1 MEELVQVKEQIK
13 SFVKEC
19 DDEKSLKLLDL
30 LATGKMLR
38 SKLILK
44 IAGVNEQTIKLCAI
58 VEMIHAASLLH
69 DDVIDEAD
77 TRRGKPSINAI
88 FDNKTSIMFGDIL
101 YSKAFAELS
110 QMHRE
115 VAYIVSNAVTLLSI
129 GEMLDVDLTQEFNTS
144 YDKYLDMIYKK
155 TASLIEASAKSAAI
169 LAGLDKDKFALYGKN
184 LGLAF
189 QMIDD
194 ILDITQDSKTL
205 GKPALLDFV
214 EGKVTIPYL
223 LLHQR
228 IEDKQRLESLYKKP
242 LSDEDSSWIKEQMV
256 QTKALEDSINEAKKL
271 GLEAIEAVKE
281 QKDSSDKNSEEGSSN
296 NNEALVQIMSAMID
310 REF

>member
-1 MEELVQVKEQIK
+1 MEELQLVKNKIND
-13 SFVKEC
+13 FVKEC
-19 DDEKSLKLLDL
+19 NDEKSLQLLDL

-44 IAGVNEQTIKLCAI
+44 IAGQTDESIKLCAV

-101 YSKAFAELS
+101 YSKAFTELAL
-110 QMHRE
+110 MDRNIAHK
-115 VAYIVSNAVTLLSI
+115 VANAVTLLSI
-129 GEMLDVDLTQEFNTS
+129 GEMHDVDLTENFNS
-144 YDKYLDMIYKK
+144 DYSKYKEMIYKK
-155 TASLIEASAKSAAI
+155 TASLIEASAYAAA
-169 LAGLDKDKFALYGKN
+169 LLVGKDEERYALYGKN

-194 ILDITQDSKTL
+194 ILDITQDSETL
-205 GKPALLDFV
+205 GKPAMLDFV

-228 IEDKQRLESLYKKP
+228 LDEEQSKLEALYKKE
-242 LSDEDSSWIKEQMV
+242 LSSEESSWIKTKMEQ
-256 QTKALEDSINEAKKL
+256 TGALEDAISQAKALGNEAIL
-271 GLEAIEAVKE
+271 LLEDE
-281 QKDSSDKNSEEGSSN
+281 NSPE
-296 NNEALVQIMSAMID
+296 LIMIMKAMIE

>member
-1 MEELVQVKEQIK
+1 MEELSQVKDQIK
-13 SFVKEC
+13 EFVE
-19 DDEKSLKLLDL
+19 DINDPKSLELLDL

-44 IAGVNEQTIKLCAI
+44 IAGISQQSIELCAV

-69 DDVIDEAD
+69 DDVIDEAY
-77 TRRGKPSINAI
+77 TRRGKPSINAL

-101 YSKAFAELS
+101 YSKAFTQLTFMDKEI
-110 QMHRE
+110 
-115 VAYIVSNAVTLLSI
+115 AYTISNAVTLLSV
-129 GEMLDVDLTQEFNTS
+129 GEMIDVDLTKDFNIS

-155 TASLIEASAKSAAI
+155 TASLIEASAASAAI
-169 LAGLDKDKFALYGKN
+169 LANKDKDAFALYGKN

-194 ILDITQDSKTL
+194 ILDITQDSSTL

-223 LLHQR
+223 FLYQR
-228 IEDKQRLESLYKKP
+228 VEDKEYLKSLYKKE
-242 LSDEDSSWIKEQMV
+242 LSAKEATWLKEQFKS
-256 QTKALEDSINEAKKL
+256 TNSLEDSIKL
-271 GLEAIEAVKE
+271 AQDLGNIAIKSIV
-281 QKDSSDKNSEEGSSN
+281 NYN
-296 NNEALVQIMSAMID
+296 NQDLVYIMESMIN

>member
-1 MEELVQVKEQIK
+1 MEELEQVKQQIIH
-13 SFVKEC
+13 FVKEC
-19 DDEKSLKLLDL
+19 NHQKSLDLLDN

-44 IAGVNEQTIKLCAI
+44 IAGVSKESLELCAV

-77 TRRGKPSINAI
+77 TRRGKPSVNAL
-88 FDNKTSIMFGDIL
+88 FDNKTAIMFGDIL
-101 YSKAFAELS
+101 YSKAFTQLT
-110 QMHRE
+110 QMDKKI
-115 VAYIVSNAVTLLSI
+115 AYTVSNAVTLLSI
-129 GEMLDVDLTQEFNTS
+129 GEMDDVDLTDNFNSS

-155 TASLIEASAKSAAI
+155 TASLIEAASRSAAI
-169 LAGLDKDKFALYGKN
+169 IAGLNEEKYALYGKN

-205 GKPALLDFV
+205 GKPAMLDFV

-223 LLHQR
+223 LLHER
-228 IEDKQRLESLYKKP
+228 LENKEKLESLYKKE
-242 LSDEDSSWIKEQMV
+242 LSNEESNWIKQQMNE
-256 QTKALEDSINEAKKL
+256 TKALEDSINLAKKI
-271 GLEAIEAVKE
+271 GNEAINVVKDEA
-281 QKDSSDKNSEEGSSN
+281 NSET
-296 NNEALVQIMSAMID
+296 LVLIMKAMTE

>member
-1 MEELVQVKEQIK
+1 MEELQKVKEQIK
-13 SFVKEC
+13 NFVIEC
-19 DDEKSLKLLDL
+19 NDEKSLKLLDL

-44 IAGVNEQTIKLCAI
+44 IAGVNEESIKLCAI

-77 TRRGKPSINAI
+77 TRRGKPSINAL

-101 YSKAFAELS
+101 YSKAFTELS
-110 QMHRE
+110 QMDKQI
-115 VAYIVSNAVTLLSI
+115 AYTISNAVTLLSI
-129 GEMLDVDLTQEFNTS
+129 GEMLDVDLTENFNTS

-155 TASLIEASAKSAAI
+155 TASLIEASAKAAAI
-169 LAGLDKDKFALYGKN
+169 LVGANKENYALYGKN

-194 ILDITQDSKTL
+194 ILDITQDSATL
-205 GKPALLDFV
+205 GKPAMLDFV

-223 LLHQR
+223 LLHER
-228 IEDKQRLESLYKKP
+228 IEDKTKLESLYKKP
-242 LSDEDSSWIKEQMV
+242 LNEEESAWIKEQMI
-256 QTKALEDSINEAKKL
+256 QTNALEDSIKEAKNL
-271 GLEAIEAVKE
+271 GLEAIKAVSAE
-281 QKDSSDKNSEEGSSN
+281 
-296 NNEALVQIMSAMID
+296 NNESLVQIMKAMIE

>member
-1 MEELVQVKEQIK
+1 VEELQLVKNKIKDFVQ
-13 SFVKEC
+13 EC
-19 DDEKSLKLLDL
+19 NDEKSLQLLDL

-44 IAGVNEQTIKLCAI
+44 IAGQTEASIKLCAV

-101 YSKAFAELS
+101 YSKAFTELAL
-110 QMHRE
+110 MDRKIAHK
-115 VAYIVSNAVTLLSI
+115 VANAVTLLSI
-129 GEMLDVDLTQEFNTS
+129 GEMHDVDLTENFNS
-144 YDKYLDMIYKK
+144 DYSKYKEMIYKK
-155 TASLIEASAKSAAI
+155 TASLIEASAYAAA
-169 LAGLDKDKFALYGKN
+169 LLVGKDEERYALYGKN

-194 ILDITQDSKTL
+194 ILDITQDSETL
-205 GKPALLDFV
+205 GKPAMLDFV

-228 IEDKQRLESLYKKP
+228 LDEEQSKLESLYKKE
-242 LSDEDSSWIKEQMV
+242 LSSEESSWIKTKMEQ
-256 QTKALEDSINEAKKL
+256 TGALEDSISQAKALGNEAIL
-271 GLEAIEAVKE
+271 LLEDE
-281 QKDSSDKNSEEGSSN
+281 NSPE
-296 NNEALVQIMSAMID
+296 LIMIMKAMIE

>member
-1 MEELVQVKEQIK
+1 LEELEQVKQQIIH
-13 SFVKEC
+13 FVKEC
-19 DDEKSLKLLDL
+19 NHQKSLDLLDN

-44 IAGVNEQTIKLCAI
+44 IAGVSKESLELCAV

-77 TRRGKPSINAI
+77 TRRGKPSVNAL
-88 FDNKTSIMFGDIL
+88 FDNKTAIMFGDIL
-101 YSKAFAELS
+101 YSKAFTQLT
-110 QMHRE
+110 QMDKKI
-115 VAYIVSNAVTLLSI
+115 AYTVSNAVTLLSI
-129 GEMLDVDLTQEFNTS
+129 GEMDDVDLTDNFNSS

-155 TASLIEASAKSAAI
+155 TASLIEAASRSAAI
-169 LAGLDKDKFALYGKN
+169 LAGLNEEKYALYGKN

-205 GKPALLDFV
+205 GKPAMLDFV

-223 LLHQR
+223 LLHER
-228 IEDKQRLESLYKKP
+228 LENKEKLESLYKKE
-242 LSDEDSSWIKEQMV
+242 LSNEESNWIKQQMNE
-256 QTKALEDSINEAKKL
+256 TKALEDSINLAKKI
-271 GLEAIEAVKE
+271 GNEAINVVKDEA
-281 QKDSSDKNSEEGSSN
+281 NSET
-296 NNEALVQIMSAMID
+296 LVLIMKAMTE

>member
-1 MEELVQVKEQIK
+1 MDILKQVKEQIK
-13 SFVKEC
+13 IFVEQIG
-19 DDEKSLKLLDL
+19 DQRSLELLDL

-44 IAGVNEQTIKLCAI
+44 IAGVSEESLKLCAI

-77 TRRGKPSINAI
+77 TRRGKPSINAM

-101 YSKAFAELS
+101 YSKAFTELTNM
-110 QMHRE
+110 QKE
-115 VAYIVSNAVTLLSI
+115 IAYTVSNAVTLLSV
-129 GEMLDVDLTQEFNTS
+129 GEMLDVDMGKTFNDD

-155 TASLIEASAKSAAI
+155 TGSLIEAAAASAAI
-169 LAGLDKDKFALYGKN
+169 MAGKNKENFATYGRN

-194 ILDITQDSKTL
+194 ILDITQDSTTL
-205 GKPALLDFV
+205 GKPAMNDFV

-223 LLHQR
+223 LTYAKLGADDQEKLKSMYLR
-228 IEDKQRLESLYKKP
+228 TLDTNEVF
-242 LSDEDSSWIKEQMV
+242 WIKEKMAV
-256 QTKALEDSINEAKKL
+256 TGALEESITMARKF
-271 GLEAIEAVKE
+271 GLEAIEAI
-281 QKDSSDKNSEEGSSN
+281 KDENNSG
-296 NNEALVQIMSAMID
+296 LVAIMKDMIE
-310 REF
+310 REY

>member
-1 MEELVQVKEQIK
+1 MEELQKVKDQIK
-13 SFVKEC
+13 EFIKEC
-19 DDEKSLKLLDL
+19 NDKKSLELLDL

-44 IAGVNEQTIKLCAI
+44 IAGVDENSIKLCAI

-77 TRRGKPSINAI
+77 TRRGKPSINAL

-101 YSKAFAELS
+101 YSKAFTELS
-110 QMHRE
+110 QMDKE
-115 VAYIVSNAVTLLSI
+115 VAYTVANAVTLLSM
-129 GEMLDVDLTQEFNTS
+129 GEMMDVDLTKQFNTS

-155 TASLIEASAKSAAI
+155 TASLIEAAAKSAAI
-169 LAGLDKDKFALYGKN
+169 LANKDKEKVALYGRN

-205 GKPALLDFV
+205 GKPAMLDFV

-223 LLHQR
+223 LLHKR
-228 IEDKQRLESLYKKP
+228 VEDKKRLESLYKKS
-242 LSDEDSSWIKEQMV
+242 LNEEEILWIKDQMNE
-256 QTKALEDSINEAKKL
+256 TKALEDSINEAKKL
-271 GLEAIEAVKE
+271 GLEAIEAVKDE
-281 QKDSSDKNSEEGSSN
+281 
-296 NNEALVQIMSAMID
+296 NNESLMQIMSAMIN

>member
-1 MEELVQVKEQIK
+1 MEELEQVKQQIIH
-13 SFVKEC
+13 FVKEC
-19 DDEKSLKLLDL
+19 NHQKSLDLLDK

-44 IAGVNEQTIKLCAI
+44 IAGISKESIELCAV

-77 TRRGKPSINAI
+77 TRRGKPSVNAL
-88 FDNKTSIMFGDIL
+88 FDNKTAIMFGDIL
-101 YSKAFAELS
+101 YSKAFTQLT
-110 QMHRE
+110 QMDKQI
-115 VAYIVSNAVTLLSI
+115 AYTVSNAVTLLSI
-129 GEMLDVDLTQEFNTS
+129 GEMDDVDLTNSFNSS

-155 TASLIEASAKSAAI
+155 TASLIEAASKSAAI
-169 LAGLDKDKFALYGKN
+169 LAGLDEEKYALYGKN

-194 ILDITQDSKTL
+194 ILDITQDSQTL
-205 GKPALLDFV
+205 GKPAMLDFV

-223 LLHQR
+223 LLHER
-228 IEDKQRLESLYKKP
+228 VEDKAKLESLYKRE
-242 LSDEDSSWIKEQMV
+242 LSNEESSWIKEQMK
-256 QTKALEDSINEAKKL
+256 TTGALEDSINLAKKI
-271 GLEAIEAVKE
+271 GNEAIDIVKDE
-281 QKDSSDKNSEEGSSN
+281 PNSET
-296 NNEALVQIMSAMID
+296 LVFIMKAMIE